1 MPFAEYKNGKI
12 FFTQRGK
19 GRAVVLLHGFIESHE
34 IWNDYAAELSKSYRV
49 ICIDLPGHGKSDCYG
64 YVHTVEM
71 MAECVK
77 SVLTRLGL
85 RKYVVAGHSMGGYV
99 ALAFAELFPENLRGY
114 CLFNSHAADDPE
126 EKKIDRNKAIKVVK
140 RKPMILINEM
150 IPNLFADKN
159 IKPYTKEV
167 LFITRIASQLTKRG
181 IINCLEGMKAR
192 PDRQH
197 ILQKTKVPVLYI
209 MGKKDPVMNFD
220 TLSPQLML
228 SPKII
233 ACVLDNAG
241 HMGYIEAKEE
251 CLIALKKWLR
261 ECFFEG

>member
-1 MPFAEYKNGKI
+1 MRKIGINPVGIEKICGSRAQHGRLCGTCICGVISRKFAW
-12 FFTQRGK
+12 
-19 GRAVVLLHGFIESHE
+19 LL
-34 IWNDYAAELSKSYRV
+34 
-49 ICIDLPGHGKSDCYG
+49 
-64 YVHTVEM
+64 
-71 MAECVK
+71 
-77 SVLTRLGL
+77 
-85 RKYVVAGHSMGGYV
+85 
-99 ALAFAELFPENLRGY
+99 
-114 CLFNSHAADDPE
+114 LFNSHAADDPE